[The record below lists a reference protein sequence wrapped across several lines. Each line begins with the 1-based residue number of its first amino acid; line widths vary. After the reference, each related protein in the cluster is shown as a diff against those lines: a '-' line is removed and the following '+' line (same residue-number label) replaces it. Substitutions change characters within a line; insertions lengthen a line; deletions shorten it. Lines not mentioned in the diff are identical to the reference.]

1 MDFKVQAMTDLFPI
15 LFKALGMTLK
25 LSFSSALAALALA
38 VVIALIRHFKIKI
51 LYGITGIYIS
61 FFRGTPLLVQLFLLY
76 YGLPQVFPVFINITA
91 FGAAVLGL
99 SLHFSAYMAE
109 TIRGALASVDK
120 GQTEAG
126 LSVGMTNLQV
136 MKRIVIPQAIRVA
149 VPSLVN
155 TSIDMLKSSSL
166 AFTLGLAEIMA
177 KTQLEAASSYRFLES
192 YLTVSIFYWFM
203 VAVLERVQRYLEKRL
218 GRAYE
223 QRSRDVKS
231 RGVIQRFWRDKGIKG
246 YKLPA

>member
-1 MDFKVQAMTDLFPI
+1 MNFKIQAMIDLFPI
-15 LFKALGMTLK
+15 LFNALGMTLK
-25 LSFSSALAALALA
+25 LSLISAITALTLS
-38 VVIALIRHFKIKI
+38 VVIALIRHFKVRV
-51 LYGITGIYIS
+51 LNEMTGIYIS

-76 YGLPQVFPVFINITA
+76 YGLPQIFPVFIDMTA
-91 FGAAVLGL
+91 FWAAVLGL

-109 TIRGALASVDK
+109 TIRGALGSVDK

-192 YLTVSIFYWFM
+192 YLTVSIFYWVM
-203 VAVLERVQRYLEKRL
+203 VAVLERLQKYLEGRL

-223 QRSRDVKS
+223 QRSKDVKGRWIIQKLWRS
-231 RGVIQRFWRDKGIKG
+231 RGIKG

>member
-1 MDFKVQAMTDLFPI
+1 MNFKIQAMIDLVPI

-25 LSFSSALAALALA
+25 ISIVSTLAALVIA
-38 VVIALIRHFKIKI
+38 VVVAVIRHYRVRF
-51 LYGITGIYIS
+51 LNGPTGIYIS

-76 YGLPQVFPVFINITA
+76 YGLPQVFPIFVNMSA
-91 FGAAVLGL
+91 FGAVILGL

-126 LSVGMTNLQV
+126 LSVGMTNFQV

-155 TSIDMLKSSSL
+155 TSIDLLKSSSL

-192 YLTVSIFYWFM
+192 YLTVSVFYWFM
-203 VAVLERVQRYLEKRL
+203 VVVLERGQKYLEMRL

-223 QRSRDVKS
+223 QRSKDVKGRWTIQKLWRF
-231 RGVIQRFWRDKGIKG
+231 RGTKG